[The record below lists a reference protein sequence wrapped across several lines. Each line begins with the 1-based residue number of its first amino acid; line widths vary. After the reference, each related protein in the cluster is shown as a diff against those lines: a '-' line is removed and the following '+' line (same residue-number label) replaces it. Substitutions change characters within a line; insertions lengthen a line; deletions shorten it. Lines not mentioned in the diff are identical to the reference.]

1 MNMKNNSVFITLAC
15 FIIIVA
21 GMMSAAYI
29 INIVMIAGLL
39 AISIMPLLNWFVKK
53 GVPGKFAF
61 AVTIL
66 TILIGG
72 LFVVILVGYSVTDL
86 INQLPNYEP
95 KIQEISTSINN
106 TLTGMG
112 IDINKLVSDMNID
125 AKKILEIARSVIGAF
140 GNLLSTS
147 LIVILFIILILVELY
162 KLQKKIESN
171 EQSMAG
177 KIGKYIEE
185 QSKGLR
191 AYISIT
197 ALTGLITAIGDLI
210 ILLFLGVDF
219 ALLWALLVF
228 LFNFI
233 PAVGNLLGLIFPT
246 LLALVQFGPTHAII
260 VAVGFFIINFITE
273 NFVKPKFLKD
283 SLNISL
289 FLIFF
294 SVIFWSWVLGFTGAI
309 LAVPLTIILKD
320 VLVKAM
326 KNQMA
331 DNSIQ

>member
-1 MNMKNNSVFITLAC
+1 
-15 FIIIVA
+15 
-21 GMMSAAYI
+21 
-29 INIVMIAGLL
+29 
-39 AISIMPLLNWFVKK
+39 
-53 GVPGKFAF
+53 
-61 AVTIL
+61 
-66 TILIGG
+66 
-72 LFVVILVGYSVTDL
+72 
-86 INQLPNYEP
+86 
-95 KIQEISTSINN
+95 
-106 TLTGMG
+106 
-112 IDINKLVSDMNID
+112 
-125 AKKILEIARSVIGAF
+125 
-140 GNLLSTS
+140 
-147 LIVILFIILILVELY
+147 
-162 KLQKKIESN
+162 
-171 EQSMAG
+171 MAG
-177 KIGKYIEE
+177 KVGNYIEE

-210 ILLFLGVDF
+210 ILLVMGVDF

-233 PAVGNLLGLIFPT
+233 PAIGNLLGLIFPT

-294 SVIFWSWVLGFTGAI
+294 SVIFWSWVLGFAGAI

-320 VLVKAM
+320 VLIKAF
-326 KNQMA
+326 KTQIA
-331 DNSIQ
+331 DNQL